1 MYTDVTI
8 KADDFKAIHNALW
21 ELQYNSGNVSEQVEV
36 IRNALKDAYEQD
48 SKVSDDRYNHYTT
61 VKTDLGLD
69 AIWSMYEVKDL
80 SDTHTYEGI
89 NSVTYKD
96 HWGETED
103 GEDIGPVVVKVNGF
117 TWAALYVAANAAIRD
132 SGDRRH
138 CYIEGFRQVG
148 DTLELVTGS

>member
-8 KADDFKAIHNALW
+8 KSDDFKAIHNALW
-21 ELQYNSGNVSEQVEV
+21 QLQYNEGNVEEQVEV
-36 IRNALKDAYEQD
+36 IRKALNDAYEQD
-48 SKVSDDRYNHYTT
+48 RKASDDLYNHYLT

-69 AIWSMYEVKDL
+69 AVWSMYEVKNL

-89 NSVTYKD
+89 KTVTYKD

-103 GEDIGPVVVKVNGF
+103 GEDIGPVVVKVNGT

-132 SGDRRH
+132 SGDKH
-138 CYIEGFRQVG
+138 HVFVEGFEQVG
-148 DTLELVTGS
+148 DTLRLITGS

>member
-21 ELQYNSGNVSEQVEV
+21 SLQYANGDLTTQVEV

-48 SKVSDDRYNHYTT
+48 RKVSDDRYNHYLT

-69 AIWSMYEVKDL
+69 AIWSIYEVKDL
-80 SDTHTYEGI
+80 NDTHTYEGI

-96 HWGETED
+96 HWGETEN

-117 TWAALYVAANAAIRD
+117 TWASLYVAANAAIRD
-132 SGDRRH
+132 SGDKH
-138 CYIEGFRQVG
+138 HVFVEGFEQVG
-148 DTLELVTGS
+148 DTLRLITGS

>member
-21 ELQYNSGNVSEQVEV
+21 SLQYGNGDLNAQVEV

-48 SKVSDDRYNHYTT
+48 RKASDDLYNHYLT

-80 SDTHTYEGI
+80 NERHTYK
-89 NSVTYKD
+89 NAKTMTYKD
-96 HWGETED
+96 NWGGD
-103 GEDIGPVVVKVNGF
+103 AFSVPINGF

-132 SGDRRH
+132 SGDSHH

>member
-8 KADDFKAIHNALW
+8 KSDDFKAIHNALW
-21 ELQYNSGNVSEQVEV
+21 QLQYNEGNVMEQVEL
-36 IRNALKDAYEQD
+36 IREALKDAYKQD
-48 SKVSDDRYNHYTT
+48 QKAADDLYNHYLT

-69 AIWSMYEVKDL
+69 AIWSMTEVKNL

-89 NSVTYKD
+89 KTVTYNN

-117 TWAALYVAANAAIRD
+117 TWAALFVAANAAIRD
-132 SGDRRH
+132 SGDRH
-138 CYIEGFRQVG
+138 HVYIENFHKVG
-148 DTLELVTGS
+148 DTLVLTTGS

>member
-1 MYTDVTI
+1 MFTDVTI

-21 ELQYNSGNVSEQVEV
+21 SLQYGNGDLNAQVEV

-48 SKVSDDRYNHYTT
+48 RKASDDLYNHYLT

-80 SDTHTYEGI
+80 NERHTYK
-89 NSVTYKD
+89 NAKTVTHKD
-96 HWGETED
+96 HWGEN
-103 GEDIGPVVVKVNGF
+103 GKVVVPINGF

-132 SGDRRH
+132 SGDSHH

>member
-1 MYTDVTI
+1 MFTDVTI

-21 ELQYNSGNVSEQVEV
+21 SLQYGNGDLNAQVEV

-48 SKVSDDRYNHYTT
+48 RKASDDLYNHYLT

-80 SDTHTYEGI
+80 NERHTYK
-89 NSVTYKD
+89 NAKTMTYKD
-96 HWGETED
+96 NWGGD
-103 GEDIGPVVVKVNGF
+103 AFSVPINGF

-132 SGDRRH
+132 SGDEH
-138 CYIEGFRQVG
+138 HVYIEGFQQVG
-148 DTLELVTGS
+148 DTLLLITGS

>member
-21 ELQYNSGNVSEQVEV
+21 ELQYNSGNVKQQVEV
-36 IRNALKDAYEQD
+36 IRKALTDAYEQD
-48 SKVSDDRYNHYTT
+48 RKASDDLYNHYTT

-69 AIWSMYEVKDL
+69 AIWSMYEVKNL

-103 GEDIGPVVVKVNGF
+103 GEDIGPVVVKVNGT

-132 SGDRRH
+132 SGDKH
-138 CYIEGFRQVG
+138 HVYIENFHKVG
-148 DTLELVTGS
+148 DTLVLTTGS

>member
-8 KADDFKAIHNALW
+8 KADDFKTIHNALW
-21 ELQYNSGNVSEQVEV
+21 QLQYNEGNVEEQVEV
-36 IRNALKDAYEQD
+36 IRNALKDAYQQD
-48 SKVSDDRYNHYTT
+48 AKAADALYSHYLT

-69 AIWSMYEVKDL
+69 AIWSMYEVKNL
-80 SDTHTYEGI
+80 SEPFTYTNVRTVTH
-89 NSVTYKD
+89 KD
-96 HWGETED
+96 HWGQTED
-103 GEDIGPVVVKVNGF
+103 GEDIGPVVVPINGN

-132 SGDRRH
+132 SGDSHH

>member
-21 ELQYNSGNVSEQVEV
+21 SLQYGNSDLTAQVEV

-48 SKVSDDRYNHYTT
+48 SKASDDRYNHYLT

-80 SDTHTYEGI
+80 NERHTYK
-89 NSVTYKD
+89 NAKTMTYKD
-96 HWGETED
+96 NWGGD
-103 GEDIGPVVVKVNGF
+103 AFSVPINGF

-132 SGDRRH
+132 SGDEH
-138 CYIEGFRQVG
+138 HVFIEGFEQVG
-148 DTLELVTGS
+148 DTLRLITGS